1 MRNRIVK
8 RLLMCC
14 MGISLVVGTPAV
26 GWASETE
33 TTKEEVP
40 ETDSSAEDYLP
51 FFKDANPQCYFANGR
66 FHVPVSFFVSG
77 LPNFE
82 LNDFKMEIHDLGLND
97 GKYCLSIKSDTG
109 DLDAVL
115 ILDDYKED
123 DNSFSDLKLLFANDE
138 ATIEQARNVL
148 LGIISFCKDGNLST
162 EDITDLYSNIIN
174 NAGTTINNAGISYL
188 VNIATTEESNEIQNC
203 QLQCEQNKLNK
214 LNGTTYTFDFMTND
228 AAVIEKQVNI
238 ADEQIKPYQSV
249 DDSGKTVFDYS
260 KEGAQ
265 EAADIYEAS
274 IRQQENVEYK
284 SSAIGQI
291 DPETGS
297 EMENFIFKIYS
308 ENSAAA
314 QETTPALEP
323 TVTSVP
329 TATPEQTK
337 APVEYKDATT
347 IKIVQQA
354 LNDAGYNC
362 GTPDGVAGSGTSSA
376 ITQYQT
382 DKGLSVNGLVTD
394 ELVQSL
400 GVTEKVQQA
409 VQLEQNKSSYRSDLT
424 YDQMARTPDA
434 YMGEKIKISGKVLQA
449 ETGDDICYARV
460 AMNSDYDT
468 VVFVTYSNDL
478 LGYRLLEDDQITVYG
493 SSMGV
498 YSYEAVSGATITI
511 PWLMADMIEM

>member
-8 RLLMCC
+8 QLLICC
-14 MGISLVVGTPAV
+14 MGISLVVGTPVV

-33 TTKEEVP
+33 TTESVIP
-40 ETDSSAEDYLP
+40 EMDSSAEDYLP
-51 FFKDANPQCYFANGR
+51 FFKNVNPQCYFANGR
-66 FHVPVSFFVSG
+66 FHVPASFFISG
-77 LPNFE
+77 LPNFSFD
-82 LNDFKMEIHDLGLND
+82 DFEMVILDLGIKD
-97 GKYCLSIKSDTG
+97 GNYYLAITSDTQ

-115 ILDDYKED
+115 ILEDYGED

-148 LGIISFCKDGNLST
+148 AGIVGICKDGNLSS
-162 EDITDLYSNIIN
+162 EDILNLYSDITN
-174 NAGTTINNAGISYL
+174 NAGNTISNAGISYL
-188 VNIATTEESNEIQNC
+188 LNVASTEESNEIQNFK
-203 QLQCEQNKLNK
+203 LQAEQDKLNK

-228 AAVIEKQVNI
+228 MTVIEKQVSI

-249 DDSGKTVFDYS
+249 DASGKTVFDYS

-274 IRQQENVEYK
+274 IRQQQNAEYK
-284 SSAIGQI
+284 SSAVGQM
-291 DPETGS
+291 DSETGS
-297 EMENFIFKIYS
+297 EIENFIFKIYP
-308 ENSAAA
+308 ENSSMT
-314 QETTPALEP
+314 QTSTPTSEP
-323 TVTSVP
+323 TTI
-329 TATPEQTK
+329 PESTK

-347 IKIVQQA
+347 IRIVQQA
-354 LNDAGYNC
+354 LNEAGYNC
-362 GTPDGVAGSGTSSA
+362 GNPDGVAGSGTASA

-382 DKGLSVNGLVTD
+382 DKGLTVNGLVTD

-400 GVTEKVQQA
+400 GVVEKVQEA
-409 VQLEQNKSSYRSDLT
+409 VEFEQSKAEYRTDLT
-424 YDQMARTPDA
+424 YDQMARNPDT
-434 YMGEKIKISGKVLQA
+434 YITEKIQISGKVLQA
-449 ETGDDICYARV
+449 ETSDDLCYARV

-468 VVFVTYSNDL
+468 VVFVTYDKDL

-493 SSMGV
+493 TSYGV